1 MRMKRKIEDEEEEEE
16 KREEYTGTKEDE
28 EYAREIIEDVAD
40 AIEWRRDKICIGEI
54 DEWKIYIEHDIYDD
68 WLIIAESEKGKVE
81 RKISRR
87 KAEQILLKVHPKY
100 LENFLSE
107 RKYRFLEKRWKRLKN
122 SEKE

>member
-1 MRMKRKIEDEEEEEE
+1 MQMGRKFEDEEEEYEE
-16 KREEYTGTKEDE
+16 EE
-28 EYAREIIEDVAD
+28 EYAIEIIEEVAD
-40 AIEWRRDKICIGEI
+40 AIEWRRDKVYIGEV
-54 DEWKIYIEHDIYDD
+54 DGWKIYIEHDIYGE

-122 SEKE
+122 SEEE